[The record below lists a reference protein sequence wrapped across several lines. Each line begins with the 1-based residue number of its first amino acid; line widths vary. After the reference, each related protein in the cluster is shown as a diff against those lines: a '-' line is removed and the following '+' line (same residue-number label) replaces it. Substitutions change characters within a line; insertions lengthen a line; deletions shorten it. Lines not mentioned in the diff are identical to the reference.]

1 MKKVLCALFAAV
13 LACGLLAGCGASG
26 NGGSGSG
33 SDSGATAS
41 KAALEDGTYDIEVE
55 TDSSMVNVVYAK
67 LKVADGKMT
76 CTMALHGQGF
86 SRLFEGTADEAAKAD
101 ASQIVDYVAASDGL
115 YTFTFPVEALDT
127 ETQVALYG
135 QRRDTWYE
143 HKLTFKSEGAKP
155 ADEASASTPA
165 DGSYQVAVT
174 LSGGSGRASVDSPAT
189 LVVNGGKMTATIVW
203 SSSSYDKMVV
213 DGTEYKPTNT
223 SGNSTFDIPVSA
235 LDTDLAVSA
244 ETTAMSQP
252 HMIDYTL
259 NFDSKSLAAK

>member
-101 ASQIVDYVAASDGL
+101 ASQIVDYVADSDGL

-135 QRRDTWYE
+135 QRRDTWYD

-174 LSGGSGRASVDSPAT
+174 LSGGSGRA
-189 LVVNGGKMTATIVW
+189 
-203 SSSSYDKMVV
+203 
-213 DGTEYKPTNT
+213 
-223 SGNSTFDIPVSA
+223 
-235 LDTDLAVSA
+235 
-244 ETTAMSQP
+244 
-252 HMIDYTL
+252 
-259 NFDSKSLAAK
+259 